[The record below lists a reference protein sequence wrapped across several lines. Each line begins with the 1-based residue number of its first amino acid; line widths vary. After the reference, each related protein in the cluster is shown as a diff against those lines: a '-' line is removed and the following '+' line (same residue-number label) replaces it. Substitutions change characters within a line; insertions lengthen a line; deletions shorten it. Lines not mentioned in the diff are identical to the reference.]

1 MKCVTFCLAAVALGA
16 ATPASATSTILC
28 NSTISPTDGPR
39 LSLVVG
45 SGPGAGIVQARLQL
59 GDQDV
64 TTGHGDGAPFIS
76 QSWLDRASLRLA
88 IVDANADAEIARLET
103 WRRAGTSYFGTLRYG
118 GRTWRVR
125 CSEEG

>member
-1 MKCVTFCLAAVALGA
+1 MKCVGLFVAVAALGG
-16 ATPASATSTILC
+16 ATPAFATSTIDC
-28 NSTISPTDGPR
+28 QSTISPTDGPR

-45 SGPGAGIVQARLQL
+45 SGPGAGIVQARLQQ
-59 GDQDV
+59 GGQDL
-64 TTGHGDGAPFIS
+64 TTGHGGGAPFIS

-88 IVDANADAEIARLET
+88 IVDANAETEIARLET